1 MGKLME
7 RPIWLDST
15 SVYSLARKTMM
26 KYYTGLEIKSKFY
39 NQGHAKLAY
48 IPKELEEKNWVPDEK
63 KTYRCWWFYTN
74 PADPAD
80 PGEDVLVY
88 VEEVE

>member
-1 MGKLME
+1 MNKLME
-7 RPIWLDST
+7 RPDWLDST
-15 SVYSLARKTMM
+15 SVYSLARKTRMN
-26 KYYTGLEIKSKFY
+26 YYTGQEIRSKFY
-39 NQGHAKLAY
+39 NQGYAERNY
-48 IPKELEEKNWVPDEK
+48 IPRELEKINWIPDEN

-88 VEEVE
+88 IEEI